1 MMTTIAHTWGSN
13 VLMYPYAG
21 GFSSRL
27 MNMKKLAHILVEDG
41 YTVTILLSSDLQ
53 NKNSDKLERNDDNI
67 DTSYYTAPGAAH
79 SLSYL
84 NTSEKLLLDTPPKEV
99 RPFLLNSQLAY
110 CDAMFSDKNLM
121 RKVKE
126 ITWDLLFFDASH
138 ICSRLLRDYVDVPSV
153 AYSNSGFGLSDLFFP
168 LNLAY
173 MPMFFRPYSHRMT
186 FLQRLRNVV
195 DYLTIT
201 FSDRV
206 WYDKLNQIKL
216 KYDLNNSLSIYDA
229 FKRVDL
235 VFVNTDF
242 SYDFSR
248 LTMPNSI
255 TIGGIFYQSGTP
267 IERTVGEFADKA
279 KEGLVVVSF
288 GSMVGRMKQNQVE
301 ILAEAFGKLNK
312 LRFVWRYVGTPPVA
326 LANNTLL
333 VPWLPQEALLNHSNT
348 VAFVSHCGVSSVQE
362 AVYHVVPVFALPLFL
377 DQGHQASK
385 LVQNGMASKMDI
397 HQATSESLSMA
408 ISELITNKE
417 YKQNAKKV
425 QYLMLNQPIHPR
437 QKFILWVNYVIKN
450 QGASHLKSTAIE
462 QLSWFQYFLLDI
474 IIFVLACLGLP
485 LYCSYRLLIK
495 LR

>member
-1 MMTTIAHTWGSN
+1 
-13 VLMYPYAG
+13 
-21 GFSSRL
+21 
-27 MNMKKLAHILVEDG
+27 
-41 YTVTILLSSDLQ
+41 
-53 NKNSDKLERNDDNI
+53 
-67 DTSYYTAPGAAH
+67 
-79 SLSYL
+79 
-84 NTSEKLLLDTPPKEV
+84 
-99 RPFLLNSQLAY
+99 
-110 CDAMFSDKNLM
+110 
-121 RKVKE
+121 
-126 ITWDLLFFDASH
+126 
-138 ICSRLLRDYVDVPSV
+138 
-153 AYSNSGFGLSDLFFP
+153 
-168 LNLAY
+168 
-173 MPMFFRPYSHRMT
+173 MFFRPYSDRMT

-248 LTMPNSI
+248 PTMPNSI

-267 IERTVGEFADKA
+267 IERAVAEFADKA

-362 AVYHVVPVFALPLFL
+362 AVYHAVPVFALPLFL

-437 QKFILWVNYVIKN
+437 QKFLLWVSYVIKN
-450 QGASHLKSTAIE
+450 QGASHPKSTAIE